1 MKKLVLLLTLIAV
14 VVLAVALYAGLGLQV
29 VQQAVAQEGVEVPF
43 LDEWAGSGH
52 ADASAEAFI
61 HWDEDDPQEVPDRCA
76 KCHSTPGYLDFLGA
90 DGTEFGV
97 VDSGHPVGTTV
108 ECAAC
113 HNEVTLTLDSV
124 VMPSGIE
131 LTDLGDEAR
140 CMQCHQGR
148 QSKVSVD
155 ESIAEAGVGDDEVS
169 EDLGFLNIHYYAAAA
184 TKYGTMA
191 KGGYEYEG
199 ITYDGNFAHVEEF
212 DTCIECHDMHTLEVK
227 VEQCSECH
235 ADVASAEDARDIR
248 MAGSLVDYDGDGDAR
263 EGIYDEL
270 EGLKETLYTSL
281 QTYADE
287 VSGEPITYD
296 SANYPYFLN
305 SAGEGYN
312 AWTPRLV
319 RAAYNYQVASKDP
332 GNYAHGG
339 KYIIQLLYDS
349 IADLNTAIATPVDME
364 DMNRI
369 DHGHFAGSEEAFRH
383 WDGEEDGGMVS
394 ASCSKCHTAEGLP
407 LFLEDNA
414 SITMPASNGLECST
428 CHASLS
434 GEDAFALYEV
444 AEVEFPS
451 GLTIDAENSD
461 ANTLLCMNC
470 HQGRESTT
478 SVNATIEGSGAGDDE
493 VSEAL
498 GFRNIHYF
506 PAGVTRYGTEAKGAY
521 EFEGQS
527 YNGLFVH
534 WDTGTPGCTDC
545 HNTHELEV
553 EVDGCS
559 DCHEGISDMESLQ
572 AIRVNEVDFDGDG
585 DTCEGVAGEIATI
598 QEALYAAIQ
607 DYATNTVGTGI
618 EYNPGQYPYFFDE
631 AGERYSTWTPSLLRA
646 AYNYQYSVKDPGGF
660 AHNPE
665 YVIQVMMD
673 SIDEVGGDTSG
684 MTRPEVR

>member
-235 ADVASAEDARDIR
+235 AGVTSVEDLQDVR

-270 EGLKETLYTSL
+270 EGLKETLYASI
-281 QTYADE
+281 QAYADE
-287 VSGEPITYD
+287 VSGAPITYD
-296 SANYPYFLN
+296 SASHPYLF
-305 SAGEGYN
+305 
-312 AWTPRLV
+312 
-319 RAAYNYQVASKDP
+319 
-332 GNYAHGG
+332 
-339 KYIIQLLYDS
+339 
-349 IADLNTAIATPVDME
+349 ADA
-364 DMNRI
+364 R
-369 DHGHFAGSEEAFRH
+369 
-383 WDGEEDGGMVS
+383 
-394 ASCSKCHTAEGLP
+394 
-407 LFLEDNA
+407 
-414 SITMPASNGLECST
+414 
-428 CHASLS
+428 
-434 GEDAFALYEV
+434 
-444 AEVEFPS
+444 
-451 GLTIDAENSD
+451 
-461 ANTLLCMNC
+461 
-470 HQGRESTT
+470 
-478 SVNATIEGSGAGDDE
+478 GAGG
-493 VSEAL
+493 S
-498 GFRNIHYF
+498 
-506 PAGVTRYGTEAKGAY
+506 
-521 EFEGQS
+521 
-527 YNGLFVH
+527 
-534 WDTGTPGCTDC
+534 
-545 HNTHELEV
+545 
-553 EVDGCS
+553 
-559 DCHEGISDMESLQ
+559 
-572 AIRVNEVDFDGDG
+572 
-585 DTCEGVAGEIATI
+585 
-598 QEALYAAIQ
+598 
-607 DYATNTVGTGI
+607 
-618 EYNPGQYPYFFDE
+618 
-631 AGERYSTWTPSLLRA
+631 
-646 AYNYQYSVKDPGGF
+646 
-660 AHNPE
+660 
-665 YVIQVMMD
+665 
-673 SIDEVGGDTSG
+673 
-684 MTRPEVR
+684 